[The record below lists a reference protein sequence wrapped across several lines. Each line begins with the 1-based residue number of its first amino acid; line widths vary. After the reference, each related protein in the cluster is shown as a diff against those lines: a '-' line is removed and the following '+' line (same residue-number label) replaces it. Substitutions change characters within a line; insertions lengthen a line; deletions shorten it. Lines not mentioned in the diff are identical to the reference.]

1 MVTVLMERINKD
13 VMQQII
19 EKMCNKRN
27 ALAVTLGLEDT
38 EIFDQ
43 DEVEDEE

>member
-1 MVTVLMERINKD
+1 
-13 VMQQII
+13 MQQII

-27 ALAVTLGLEDT
+27 ALAVALGLEDT